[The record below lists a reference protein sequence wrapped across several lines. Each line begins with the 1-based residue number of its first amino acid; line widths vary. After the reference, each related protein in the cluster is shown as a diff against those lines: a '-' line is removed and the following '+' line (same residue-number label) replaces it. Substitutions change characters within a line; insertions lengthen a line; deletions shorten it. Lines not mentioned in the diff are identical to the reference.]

1 MMIEESESMREIR
14 EIREALWEETKHMT
28 TEERIAHEHAIAEAM
43 IKEYGLKVK
52 YVSESK
58 S

>member
-1 MMIEESESMREIR
+1 MMNDEPECMRELR
-14 EIREALWEETKHMT
+14 RIREALWEETKHMT

>member
-1 MMIEESESMREIR
+1 MIEESESMREIR